1 MPYLKIQTNQAIADA
16 IQPQLLAK
24 ASGVVSKALGKQ
36 EKYVMVSLEE
46 RRPMLFAG
54 SPDPCAFLELKS
66 IGLPQSQTEEI
77 SRSLCQF
84 MEEYLKIPA
93 ERAYIEFAAASGP
106 MWGWN
111 EGTF

>member
-1 MPYLKIQTNQAIADA
+1 MPYLKIKTNQAIADA
-16 IQPQLLAK
+16 VQPQLLAK
-24 ASGVVSKALGKQ
+24 VSELVSKALGKP

-46 RRPMLFAG
+46 QQPMSFAG

-66 IGLPQSQTEEI
+66 IGLPQRLTEEI
-77 SRSLCQF
+77 SRSLCRF
-84 MEEYLKIPA
+84 MGENLEIPA
-93 ERAYIEFAAASGP
+93 ERVYIEFAAASGP